1 MSKIMEAW
9 EQVLR
14 EAISQDYDEQ
24 QFALLQISYVLQR
37 HNPQKKLESD
47 AAEETLSRDL
57 LRLALDESRQ
67 RDTVIY
73 LAALVSKHTKQAD
86 SFLFAMSNA
95 QAEILIEPLLGLLK
109 ELGKKLKTD
118 AIFQALLALDGAIKN
133 GGDAVVPA
141 LEKINI
147 LPVLAEW
154 AKNKDDVIADKA
166 EILTEKIETLLGKG
180 QEKE

>member
-1 MSKIMEAW
+1 
-9 EQVLR
+9 
-14 EAISQDYDEQ
+14 
-24 QFALLQISYVLQR
+24 
-37 HNPQKKLESD
+37 
-47 AAEETLSRDL
+47 
-57 LRLALDESRQ
+57 
-67 RDTVIY
+67 
-73 LAALVSKHTKQAD
+73 
-86 SFLFAMSNA
+86 
-95 QAEILIEPLLGLLK
+95 LGLLK